1 MSRTGDPGLTW
12 RPPAVLDHP
21 AVRAGAWA
29 LGAALVLVVVFHLL
43 LPRQVPY
50 GILLY
55 GVVTGSTYS
64 LTAIGLILVYRA
76 NRIINFALP
85 EIGVFGAV
93 LFENLIRAS
102 GWPWAA
108 ALVVGVATA
117 GAAGLVLE
125 LGLARRFFNSSRLVL
140 SVATIGMA
148 QLVAFGE
155 YAVAQAFS
163 GQPASA
169 GLRTPLSDV
178 HFQITGVVFNGNTV
192 LLVAAVPLVAV
203 ALGAFLRRTDLGVAT
218 RASAENTER
227 AALLGIPVRRLATI
241 AWVLAS
247 LLAGLATVLRSPVV
261 GVISGS
267 TLQGPTLLLGA
278 LTVAVLARFEDIR
291 VAIVAGLAV
300 GAIDQ
305 GLYYADRGST
315 VSNIVFVALIIVAL
329 LFQRRRRDRSDDAE
343 STSWAAIDIVRPL
356 AAWQRRLP
364 AVRWGR
370 LAVWAAVAAVVVAV
384 PTVLTPSR
392 LFLASNVLVFA
403 MVAVSLVVVTGW
415 SGQIS
420 LGQFGIVAI
429 GAAVAAR
436 LSSDVHWD
444 FLLALI
450 LGGAAGAVVSMVLG
464 AAAFRIKGFLFAV
477 TSLGF
482 AVAVASFFL
491 NARFF
496 PYLLPTHRPER
507 PVLFGQFD
515 LNGELAYFYFSLVVL
530 AILLLAVAVL
540 RRTRTG
546 RVVIAMR
553 DNDRAARS
561 FGISRVTSQLMAFA
575 LSGFV
580 AGVAGGVLAAH
591 DHAVSASA
599 FAPAA
604 SIAVFSMAVIGGV
617 GSLLGAVLGVV
628 LVRGIT
634 LSLTAQWAQLTTGL
648 GLLAVL
654 LVFPGGIGRA
664 VIAVRDALV
673 RRLAG
678 GEGPPASTSAEPAEP
693 TATVRVPTA
702 AAAAPTGGIPLLACQ
717 SLDASF
723 GPVQVLFGVDL
734 EVAEGEMLAL
744 LGTNGAGKSTLLR
757 TVAGTVNATGGAVRF
772 GGADITGTPPE
783 RTSGMG
789 IVTVPGG
796 RGTFAGLSV
805 AENLRVAGWLH
816 RRDPEH
822 LTRSLAQALE
832 LFPVLG
838 ERLSQTAGTL
848 SGGEQQMLTLA
859 QALMARP
866 TLLMIDELSLGLA
879 PAVVEQLVQ
888 TLRLIHARGTTVIVV
903 EQSVNVAL
911 TVCDRAVFL
920 ERGRVRFD
928 GPTATLLERP
938 DLLRAVFLDVPTAGE
953 AASGDGASPG
963 ARGPAGPTAARA
975 APAPIDERG
984 DAALEGRHLSR
995 SYGGIRA
1002 VGDLSLTVHHAEILG
1017 LIGPNGAGKT
1027 TVFDLLSGFSTADS
1041 GQVLMGGTDI
1051 TGWSPERRA
1060 RHGMGRAFQS
1070 ASLFPSLTVRET
1082 VAVASDRHL
1091 DVRDPLSSVFAL
1103 PVARDAEAA
1112 MWSRVDELLELTGLG
1127 AFTDALVSEL
1137 STGTRRVLDIAC
1149 GLAQGPH
1156 VLLLDEPATGISL
1169 HETEQLGPLLRW
1181 LRDTT
1186 GTALLI
1192 VEHELGLVSEV
1203 ADRLVAMEAGS
1214 VVAAGPPSDVVADPR
1229 VVASYIG
1236 TERTVAATPWSAA
1249 RALLGSTE
1257 PDVGGR
1263 E

>member
-21 AVRAGAWA
+21 AVRAGASTV
-29 LGAALVLVVVFHLL
+29 GAALVLVAVFHFL

-55 GVVTGSTYS
+55 GLVTGSTYS
-64 LTAIGLILVYRA
+64 LIAIGLILVYRA
-76 NRIINFALP
+76 NRIINFALA

-108 ALVVGVATA
+108 ALVVGVLTA
-117 GAAGLVLE
+117 AAAGLVLE
-125 LGLARRFFNSSRLVL
+125 LGLARRFFTSSRLVL

-148 QLVAFGE
+148 QLLAFGE
-155 YAVAQAFS
+155 YAVGQAFAGS
-163 GQPASA
+163 PASA
-169 GLRTPLSDV
+169 GLRTPLSDL
-178 HFQITGVVFNGNTV
+178 HFRVTGVVFDGNTV
-192 LLVAAVPLVAV
+192 LLIAAVPFVAV

-227 AALLGIPVRRLATI
+227 AALLGIPVRRLATL
-241 AWVLAS
+241 AWVLAA

-261 GVISGS
+261 GIVSGS
-267 TLQGPTLLLGA
+267 TLQGPTLLLRA
-278 LTVAVLARFEDIR
+278 LTVAVLARFEDVR

-300 GAIDQ
+300 GAIEQ
-305 GLYYADRGST
+305 GLYYAYGGST
-315 VSNIVFVALIIVAL
+315 VSDVVFVGLIIAAL
-329 LFQRRRRDRSDDAE
+329 LLQGRRRERSEHSQA
-343 STSWAAIDIVRPL
+343 TSWEAIDNVRPL
-356 AAWQRRLP
+356 ATWQRRLP

-370 LAVWAAVAAVVVAV
+370 LAVWAAVAAVVVTV
-384 PTVLTPSR
+384 PTALTPSR
-392 LFLASNVLVFA
+392 VFLASDVLVFA

-415 SGQIS
+415 SGHIS
-420 LGQFGIVAI
+420 LGQFGLVAI

-436 LSSDVHWD
+436 LSADLHWD
-444 FLLALI
+444 FLLALV
-450 LGGAAGAVVSMVLG
+450 LGGGAGAVVSMLLG
-464 AAAFRIKGFLFAV
+464 AAAFRIRGFLFAV

-482 AVAVASFFL
+482 AVAVGSFFL

-507 PVLFGQFD
+507 PVLFGRFD
-515 LNGELAYFYFSLVVL
+515 LNGELAYFYFSLAVLVLLVL
-530 AILLLAVAVL
+530 AAAVL

-546 RVVIAMR
+546 RVLIAMR

-561 FGISRVTSQLMAFA
+561 FGISRVSSQLMAFA
-575 LSGFV
+575 VSGFV

-591 DHAVSASA
+591 DHAVSVSA
-599 FAPAA
+599 FSPAA

-617 GSLLGAVLGVV
+617 GSLLGAVLGAVV
-628 LVRGIT
+628 VRGAT
-634 LSLTAQWAQLTTGL
+634 LSLTAQWAQLATGL
-648 GLLAVL
+648 GLLLVL
-654 LVFPGGIGRA
+654 LVLPGGLGRA
-664 VIAVRDALV
+664 VFSARDALI
-673 RRLAG
+673 RRLG
-678 GEGPPASTSAEPAEP
+678 GGPALHPLPAFERDEPPEP
-693 TATVRVPTA
+693 P
-702 AAAAPTGGIPLLACQ
+702 AAAPTVTAPPAPTSGRPVLVCR

-723 GPVQVLFGVDL
+723 GPVQILFGVDL

-757 TVAGTVNATGGAVRF
+757 TVAGAVPVTGGAVVF
-772 GGADITGTPPE
+772 HGEDITRTPPE

-796 RGTFAGLSV
+796 RGTFPGLSV

-816 RRDPEH
+816 RRDPDH

-832 LFPVLG
+832 LFPVLA

-903 EQSVNVAL
+903 EQSINVAL
-911 TVCDRAVFL
+911 TICDRAVFL

-928 GPTATLLERP
+928 GPTAALVERP
-938 DLLRAVFLDVPTAGE
+938 DLLRAVFLDVPTAK
-953 AASGDGASPG
+953 ADIAP
-963 ARGPAGPTAARA
+963 ARA
-975 APAPIDERG
+975 QALATSSVG
-984 DAALEGRHLSR
+984 DVALEGRALSKN
-995 SYGGIRA
+995 YGGIRA
-1002 VGDLSLTVHHAEILG
+1002 VGDLSLAVHDAEILG

-1027 TVFDLLSGFSTADS
+1027 TVFDLLSGFTPPDS
-1041 GQVLMGGTDI
+1041 GRVLMGGVDI
-1051 TGWSPERRA
+1051 TSWSPERRA
-1060 RHGMGRAFQS
+1060 REGMGRSFQS
-1070 ASLFPSLTVRET
+1070 ARLFPALTVRET

-1091 DVRDPLSSVFAL
+1091 DVRDPLSSVLAL
-1103 PVARDAEAA
+1103 PVARDAERA
-1112 MWSRVDELLELTGLG
+1112 MWSRVDELLELTGLV
-1127 AFTDALVSEL
+1127 AFADSLLSEL
-1137 STGTRRVLDIAC
+1137 STGTRRIVDIAC
-1149 GLAQGPH
+1149 GLAAGPR

-1169 HETEQLGPLLRW
+1169 HETERLGPLLRW

-1186 GTALLI
+1186 GTALLL

-1214 VVAAGPPSDVVADPR
+1214 VVASGPPAEVVAHPR
-1229 VVASYIG
+1229 VVASYLG
-1236 TERTVAATPWSAA
+1236 TERSVDTTPESAA
-1249 RALLGSTE
+1249 RSLLGSTDPHIRGDE
-1257 PDVGGR
+1257 
-1263 E
+1263 

>member
-1 MSRTGDPGLTW
+1 MSSTGDPGLTW

-21 AVRAGAWA
+21 AIRTGAWA
-29 LGAALVLVVVFHLL
+29 LGAALVLVVVFHFL

-50 GILLY
+50 GILLL

-76 NRIINFALP
+76 NRIINFALA

-155 YAVAQAFS
+155 YAVTQAFA

-169 GLRTPLSDV
+169 GLHTPLSDV
-178 HFQITGVVFNGNTV
+178 HIQITGVVFDGNTV
-192 LLVAAVPLVAV
+192 LLLAALPFVAV

-227 AALLGIPVRRLATI
+227 AALLGIPVRRLSTL
-241 AWVLAS
+241 AWVVAS
-247 LLAGLATVLRSPVV
+247 LLAGLSTVLRSPVV
-261 GVISGS
+261 GVVSGS

-278 LTVAVLARFEDIR
+278 LTVAVIARFEDIR
-291 VAIVAGLAV
+291 IAIFAGLAV

-315 VSNIVFVALIIVAL
+315 VSDIVFVALIIVTL
-329 LFQRRRRDRSDDAE
+329 LLQRLRRDRSDDAE
-343 STSWAAIDIVRPL
+343 ATSWEAIDVVRPL
-356 AAWQRRLP
+356 AAWQRRLT

-370 LAVWAAVAAVVVAV
+370 LAVWAMVVAVVVAV
-384 PTVLTPSR
+384 PAVLTPSR
-392 LFLASNVLVFA
+392 VFLASDVVIYA

-436 LSSDVHWD
+436 LSADAGWD

-450 LGGAAGAVVSMVLG
+450 LGGGAGAVVSMVLG
-464 AAAFRIKGFLFAV
+464 VAAFRIKGFLFAV

-507 PVLFGQFD
+507 PVLFGQLD

-530 AILLLAVAVL
+530 ALVLLAVAVL

-546 RVVIAMR
+546 RVLIAMR

-561 FGISRVTSQLMAFA
+561 YGIGRITSQLMTFA

-617 GSLLGAVLGVV
+617 GSLMGAVLGVV
-628 LVRGIT
+628 LVRGVT

-648 GLLAVL
+648 GLLLVL
-654 LVFPGGIGRA
+654 LVFPGGLGRA
-664 VIAVRDALV
+664 VAALRDVLV
-673 RRLAG
+673 RRLARG
-678 GEGPPASTSAEPAEP
+678 AVPSPLP
-693 TATVRVPTA
+693 TADVSEAPEVPERA
-702 AAAAPTGGIPLLACQ
+702 PVAGPAAPGPAILLACDD
-717 SLDASF
+717 LDAAF
-723 GPVQVLFGVDL
+723 GRVQVLFGVDL

-757 TVAGTVNATGGAVRF
+757 TVAGAISATGGTIRF
-772 GGADITGTPPE
+772 AGEDITGLRPE
-783 RTSGMG
+783 RTSAMG

-796 RGTFAGLSV
+796 RGTFPGLSV

-816 RRDPEH
+816 RRDPDH
-822 LTRSLAQALE
+822 VTRSTAQALE
-832 LFPVLG
+832 LFPVLA
-838 ERLSQTAGTL
+838 ERLTQTAGTL

-879 PAVVEQLVQ
+879 PAVVEQLVR

-928 GPTATLLERP
+928 GPTTDLLERP
-938 DLLRAVFLDVPTAGE
+938 DLLRAVFLDVPAPGRDALGATE
-953 AASGDGASPG
+953 ARPAPAAATVVPDGRGAS
-963 ARGPAGPTAARA
+963 A
-975 APAPIDERG
+975 
-984 DAALEGRHLSR
+984 AALEGRRLSR

-1002 VGDLSLTVHHAEILG
+1002 VDDLSITVGQAEILG
-1017 LIGPNGAGKT
+1017 VIGPNGAGKT
-1027 TVFDLLSGFSTADS
+1027 TVFDLLSGFSAPEA

-1060 RHGMGRAFQS
+1060 RHGMGRSFQS
-1070 ASLFPSLTVRET
+1070 ARLFPALTVRET

-1091 DVRDPLSSVFAL
+1091 EVRDPLSSVFAL
-1103 PVARDAEAA
+1103 PVARDAEAS

-1127 AFTDALVSEL
+1127 AFADALVSEL

-1149 GLAQGPH
+1149 GLAQGPR
-1156 VLLLDEPATGISL
+1156 VLLLDEPATGITL

-1214 VVAAGPPSDVVADPR
+1214 VLASGRPPDVVGDPR
-1229 VVASYIG
+1229 VIASYLG
-1236 TERTVAATPWSAA
+1236 TEREVQATPGSAA
-1249 RALLGSTE
+1249 RALLGGE
-1257 PDVGGR
+1257 

>member
-1 MSRTGDPGLTW
+1 MSSTGDPGLTW

-29 LGAALVLVVVFHLL
+29 LGAALALVVVFHFL
-43 LPRQVPY
+43 LPRPVPY
-50 GILLY
+50 GILLL

-76 NRIINFALP
+76 NRIINFALA

-93 LFENLIRAS
+93 LFESLIRSS

-108 ALVVGVATA
+108 AVVVGVATA

-155 YAVAQAFS
+155 YALTQAFA
-163 GQPASA
+163 GQPAAA
-169 GLRTPLSDV
+169 GLHTPLSDL
-178 HFQITGVVFNGNTV
+178 HIQITGVVFDGNTV
-192 LLVAAVPLVAV
+192 LLLAALPFVAV

-227 AALLGIPVRRLATI
+227 AALLGIPVRRLSTL
-241 AWVLAS
+241 AWVVAS

-261 GVISGS
+261 GIVSGS

-291 VAIVAGLAV
+291 IAIFAGLAV

-315 VSNIVFVALIIVAL
+315 VSNIVFVGLIIVAL
-329 LFQRRRRDRSDDAE
+329 LLQRRRRDRSDDAE
-343 STSWAAIDIVRPL
+343 ASSWETIDVVRPL
-356 AAWQRRLP
+356 AAWQRRLA

-370 LAVWAAVAAVVVAV
+370 LAVWAAVVAVVVAV
-384 PTVLTPSR
+384 PAVLTPSR
-392 LFLASNVLVFA
+392 VFLASDVLIYA
-403 MVAVSLVVVTGW
+403 MVAISLVVVTGW

-436 LSSDVHWD
+436 LSADVGWD

-450 LGGAAGAVVSMVLG
+450 LGGGAGAVVSMVLG

-507 PVLFGQFD
+507 PVLFGQID

-530 AILLLAVAVL
+530 AVLLLAVAVL

-546 RVVIAMR
+546 RVLIAMR

-561 FGISRVTSQLMAFA
+561 YGIGRITSHLMAFA
-575 LSGFV
+575 VSGFV

-617 GSLLGAVLGVV
+617 GSLMGAVLGVV
-628 LVRGIT
+628 LVRGVT

-654 LVFPGGIGRA
+654 LVFPGGLGRA
-664 VIAVRDALV
+664 VATVRDALV
-673 RRLAG
+673 RRLARG
-678 GEGPPASTSAEPAEP
+678 AGPSPPA
-693 TATVRVPTA
+693 TADVSESPEVPVHRRA
-702 AAAAPTGGIPLLACQ
+702 VGAAAPGPAILLACEDV
-717 SLDASF
+717 DASF
-723 GPVQVLFGVDL
+723 GSVQVLFGVDL

-757 TVAGTVNATGGAVRF
+757 TVAGAVGATGGTIRF
-772 GGADITGTPPE
+772 AGEDITGLPPE
-783 RTSGMG
+783 RTSAMG

-796 RGTFAGLSV
+796 RGTFPGLSV

-816 RRDPEH
+816 RRDPDHIRES
-822 LTRSLAQALE
+822 TTQALE
-832 LFPVLG
+832 LFPVLAD
-838 ERLSQTAGTL
+838 RLSQTAGTL

-879 PAVVEQLVQ
+879 PAVVEQLVR
-888 TLRLIHARGTTVIVV
+888 TLRLIHTRGTTVIVV

-911 TVCDRAVFL
+911 TVCNRSVFL

-928 GPTATLLERP
+928 GPTTDLLERP
-938 DLLRAVFLDVPTAGE
+938 DLLRAVFLDTPAPNREVPRPV
-953 AASGDGASPG
+953 AAA
-963 ARGPAGPTAARA
+963 AARDGEHSRA
-975 APAPIDERG
+975 V
-984 DAALEGRHLSR
+984 ALEGRHLSR

-1002 VGDLSLTVHHAEILG
+1002 VDDLSLSVGPAEILG

-1027 TVFDLLSGFSTADS
+1027 TVFDLLSGFSTPDG
-1041 GQVLMGGTDI
+1041 GQVLMGGVDI
-1051 TGWSPERRA
+1051 TSWSPERRA
-1060 RHGMGRAFQS
+1060 RHGMGRSFQS
-1070 ASLFPSLTVRET
+1070 ARLFPALTVRET

-1091 DVRDPLSSVFAL
+1091 EVRDPLSSVFAL

-1112 MWSRVDELLELTGLG
+1112 MWSRVDELLELTGLS
-1127 AFTDALVSEL
+1127 AFADALVSEL

-1149 GLAQGPH
+1149 GLAQGPR
-1156 VLLLDEPATGISL
+1156 VLLLDEPATGITL

-1186 GTALLI
+1186 GTAMLI

-1214 VVAAGPPSDVVADPR
+1214 VVASGRPPDVVADPR
-1229 VVASYIG
+1229 VIASYLG
-1236 TERTVAATPWSAA
+1236 TERQVQATPGSAA
-1249 RALLGSTE
+1249 RALLGGE
-1257 PDVGGR
+1257 

>member
-1 MSRTGDPGLTW
+1 MSSTGDPGLTW

-29 LGAALVLVVVFHLL
+29 LGAAVVLVVVFHFL

-50 GILLY
+50 GILLL

-76 NRIINFALP
+76 NRIINFALA

-108 ALVVGVATA
+108 AVVVGVATA
-117 GAAGLVLE
+117 GAAGLALE

-155 YAVAQAFS
+155 YALNQAFA
-163 GQPASA
+163 GQPVSA
-169 GLRTPLSDV
+169 GLHTPLSDV
-178 HFQITGVVFNGNTV
+178 HIQITGVVFDGNSV
-192 LLVAAVPLVAV
+192 LLLAALPVVAL

-227 AALLGIPVRRLATI
+227 AALLGIPVRRLSTL
-241 AWVLAS
+241 AWLVAS

-261 GVISGS
+261 GVVSGS

-291 VAIVAGLAV
+291 IAIFAGLAV

-315 VSNIVFVALIIVAL
+315 VSNIVFVGIIIVAL
-329 LFQRRRRDRSDDAE
+329 LLQHRRRDRSDDAE
-343 STSWAAIDIVRPL
+343 ATSWEAIDVVRPL
-356 AAWQRRLP
+356 AAWQRRLA

-370 LAVWAAVAAVVVAV
+370 VAVWAVVVAVVVAV
-384 PTVLTPSR
+384 PAALTPSR
-392 LFLASNVLVFA
+392 VFLASDVLIYA

-436 LSSDVHWD
+436 LSADVGWD

-450 LGGAAGAVVSMVLG
+450 LGGGAGAVVSMVLG
-464 AAAFRIKGFLFAV
+464 AAALKIKGFLFAV

-507 PVLFGQFD
+507 PVLFGQLD

-530 AILLLAVAVL
+530 ALLLLAVAVL

-546 RVVIAMR
+546 RVLIAMR

-561 FGISRVTSQLMAFA
+561 YGIGRITSQLMVFA

-617 GSLLGAVLGVV
+617 GSLMGAVLGVV
-628 LVRGIT
+628 LVRGVT

-648 GLLAVL
+648 GLLLVL
-654 LVFPGGIGRA
+654 LVFPGGLGRA
-664 VIAVRDALV
+664 VAAVRDALV
-673 RRLAG
+673 HRLARG
-678 GEGPPASTSAEPAEP
+678 AGPSPRAAPDEAEPPEAP
-693 TATVRVPTA
+693 ARVSV
-702 AAAAPTGGIPLLACQ
+702 AAPLSSPGDPLLSCKDV
-717 SLDASF
+717 DASF

-734 EVAEGEMLAL
+734 EVAEGEILAL

-757 TVAGTVNATGGAVRF
+757 TVAGAVGTTRGTIRF
-772 GGADITGTPPE
+772 AGDDITGLPPE
-783 RTSGMG
+783 RTSAMG

-796 RGTFAGLSV
+796 RGTFPGLSV

-816 RRDPEH
+816 RRDPDH
-822 LTRSLAQALE
+822 IASSTAQALE
-832 LFPVLG
+832 LFPVLA
-838 ERLSQTAGTL
+838 ERLTQRAGTL

-879 PAVVEQLVQ
+879 PAVVEELVR

-928 GPTATLLERP
+928 GPTTELLERP
-938 DLLRAVFLDVPTAGE
+938 DLLRAVFLDVPSPARDAATA
-953 AASGDGASPG
+953 APVRPA
-963 ARGPAGPTAARA
+963 PAGTAVT
-975 APAPIDERG
+975 PDGRG
-984 DAALEGRHLSR
+984 AGAVALEGRHLSR

-1002 VGDLSLTVHHAEILG
+1002 VDDLSLSVGDAEILG

-1027 TVFDLLSGFSTADS
+1027 TVFDLLSGFSTPDG
-1041 GQVLMGGTDI
+1041 GQVLMGGVDI
-1051 TGWSPERRA
+1051 TSWSPERRA
-1060 RHGMGRAFQS
+1060 RHGMGRSFQS
-1070 ASLFPSLTVRET
+1070 ARLFPALTVRET
-1082 VAVASDRHL
+1082 VAVASDRHVE
-1091 DVRDPLSSVFAL
+1091 VRDPLSSVFAL

-1112 MWSRVDELLELTGLG
+1112 MWSRVDDLLELTGL
-1127 AFTDALVSEL
+1127 AALTDALVSEL
-1137 STGTRRVLDIAC
+1137 STGTRRILDIAC
-1149 GLAQGPH
+1149 GLAQGPR
-1156 VLLLDEPATGISL
+1156 VLLLDEPATGITL

-1214 VVAAGPPSDVVADPR
+1214 VVASGRPRDVVADPR
-1229 VVASYIG
+1229 VIASYLG
-1236 TERTVAATPWSAA
+1236 TERQVQATPGSAA
-1249 RALLGSTE
+1249 RALLGGE
-1257 PDVGGR
+1257 

>member
-1 MSRTGDPGLTW
+1 MSRTGDPGLAW
-12 RPPAVLDHP
+12 RPPAALDHP
-21 AVRAGAWA
+21 AVRAGAWTF
-29 LGAALVLVVVFHLL
+29 GAALVLVVVFHFL

-55 GVVTGSTYS
+55 GLVTGSTYS
-64 LTAIGLILVYRA
+64 LIAIGLILVYRA
-76 NRIINFALP
+76 NRIINFALA

-102 GWPWAA
+102 GWPWGA
-108 ALVVGVATA
+108 ALILGVATA
-117 GAAGLVLE
+117 GVAGLVLE

-148 QLVAFGE
+148 QLLAFGE
-155 YAVAQAFS
+155 YAVGQAFS
-163 GQPASA
+163 GRPASA
-169 GLRTPLSDV
+169 GLRTPLSDL
-178 HFQITGVVFNGNTV
+178 HFRVTGVVFDGNTV
-192 LLVAAVPLVAV
+192 LLIAAVPIVAI

-227 AALLGIPVRRLATI
+227 ASLLGIPVRRLATL
-241 AWVLAS
+241 AWVLAA

-261 GVISGS
+261 GIVSGS
-267 TLQGPTLLLGA
+267 TLQGPTLLLRA

-300 GAIDQ
+300 GAIEQ
-305 GLYYADRGST
+305 GLYYAYGGST
-315 VSNIVFVALIIVAL
+315 VSDVVFVGIIIAAL
-329 LFQRRRRDRSDDAE
+329 LLQRRRRERPDDTQA
-343 STSWAAIDIVRPL
+343 TSWEAIDDVRPL

-364 AVRWGR
+364 AVQWGR
-370 LAVWAAVAAVVVAV
+370 LAVWTAVAAVAVAV
-384 PTVLTPSR
+384 PAVLTPSR
-392 LFLASNVLVFA
+392 VFLASDVLVYA

-415 SGQIS
+415 SGHIS
-420 LGQFGIVAI
+420 LGQFGLVAI

-436 LSSDVHWD
+436 LSADVHWD
-444 FLLALI
+444 FLLALV
-450 LGGAAGAVVSMVLG
+450 LGGCAGAVVSMVLG

-482 AVAVASFFL
+482 AVAVGSFFL

-496 PYLLPTHRPER
+496 PYLLPIHRPER
-507 PVLFGQFD
+507 PVLFGRFD
-515 LNGELAYFYFSLVVL
+515 LNGELAYFYFSLAVLVVL
-530 AILLLAVAVL
+530 VLAVMVL

-546 RVVIAMR
+546 RVLIAMR

-561 FGISRVTSQLMAFA
+561 FGIGRITSQLMGFA
-575 LSGFV
+575 VSGFV

-599 FAPAA
+599 FSPAA
-604 SIAVFSMAVIGGV
+604 SIAVFSMAVIGGI
-617 GSLLGAVLGVV
+617 GTLLGAILGAVL
-628 LVRGIT
+628 VRGAT

-648 GLLAVL
+648 GLLVVL
-654 LVFPGGIGRA
+654 LVLPGGLGRA
-664 VIAVRDALV
+664 VLSARDALV

-678 GEGPPASTSAEPAEP
+678 GTGPAPPPALETDEPP
-693 TATVRVPTA
+693 PSH
-702 AAAAPTGGIPLLACQ
+702 APTGGRPVLACR

-734 EVAEGEMLAL
+734 EVAAGEMLAL

-757 TVAGTVNATGGAVRF
+757 TVAGAIPATGGAVMF
-772 GGADITGTPPE
+772 DGKDITRTAPE
-783 RTSGMG
+783 RTSSMG

-796 RGTFAGLSV
+796 RGTFPGLSV

-816 RRDPEH
+816 RRDPDH
-822 LTRSLAQALE
+822 LTRSLARALE
-832 LFPVLG
+832 LFPVLA

-866 TLLMIDELSLGLA
+866 ILLMIDELSLGLA
-879 PAVVEQLVQ
+879 PAVVEQLVE
-888 TLRLIHARGTTVIVV
+888 TLRLVHAGGTTVIVV

-911 TVCDRAVFL
+911 TICDRAVFL

-928 GPTATLLERP
+928 GPTAALLERP
-938 DLLRAVFLDVPTAGE
+938 DLLRAVFLDVPTATGDT
-953 AASGDGASPG
+953 AGPDGAGGIERAP
-963 ARGPAGPTAARA
+963 ARAPTA
-975 APAPIDERG
+975 PPVQG
-984 DAALEGRHLSR
+984 VALEGRGLSK

-1002 VGDLSLTVHHAEILG
+1002 VDNLGLTVHDAEILG

-1027 TVFDLLSGFSTADS
+1027 TVFDLLSGFTSPDAGS
-1041 GQVLMGGTDI
+1041 VLMGGVDI
-1051 TGWSPERRA
+1051 TSWSPERRA
-1060 RHGMGRAFQS
+1060 REGMGRSFQS
-1070 ASLFPSLTVRET
+1070 ARLFPALTVRET

-1103 PVARDAEAA
+1103 PVARDAEGA
-1112 MWSRVDELLELTGLG
+1112 MWSRVDELLELTGLV
-1127 AFTDALVSEL
+1127 AFADSLVSEL
-1137 STGTRRVLDIAC
+1137 STGTRRIVDIAC
-1149 GLAQGPH
+1149 GLAEGPR

-1169 HETEQLGPLLRW
+1169 HETERLGPLLRW

-1186 GTALLI
+1186 GTALVL
-1192 VEHELGLVSEV
+1192 VEHELGLISEV

-1214 VVAAGPPSDVVADPR
+1214 VVASGPPTDVVSDPR
-1229 VVASYIG
+1229 VLASYLG
-1236 TERTVAATPWSAA
+1236 TDPSVATTPESTA
-1249 RALLGSTE
+1249 RSLLDPTDPPVRGE
-1257 PDVGGR
+1257 P
-1263 E
+1263 

>member
-21 AVRAGAWA
+21 AVQAGAWA

-50 GILLY
+50 GVLLY
-55 GVVTGSTYS
+55 GLVTGSTYS

-76 NRIINFALP
+76 NRIINFALA

-102 GWPWAA
+102 GWPWPA
-108 ALVVGVATA
+108 ALVVGVAAA

-125 LGLARRFFNSSRLVL
+125 LALARRFFDSSRLVL

-155 YAVAQAFS
+155 YAVARAFS

-169 GLRTPLSDV
+169 GLHTPLSDL

-192 LLVAAVPLVAV
+192 LLIAVVPLVAL

-227 AALLGIPVRRLATI
+227 AALLGIPVRRLATV
-241 AWVLAS
+241 AWVVAA

-261 GVISGS
+261 GVVSGS

-278 LTVAVLARFEDIR
+278 LTVAVLARFENIR
-291 VAIVAGLAV
+291 VAVVAGLAV

-315 VSNIVFVALIIVAL
+315 VSNIVFVGLIIVAL
-329 LFQRRRRDRSDDAE
+329 LLQPRRRDRSDDPEA
-343 STSWAAIDIVRPL
+343 TSWEAIDVVRPL

-370 LAVWAAVAAVVVAV
+370 LGIWTAVAAVVVAL
-384 PTVLTPSR
+384 PAILTPSR
-392 LFLASNVLVFA
+392 VFLASDVVVYA

-436 LSSDVHWD
+436 LSADVGWD

-464 AAAFRIKGFLFAV
+464 AAAFRIRGFLFAV

-482 AVAVASFFL
+482 AVAVSSFFL

-507 PVLFGQFD
+507 PVLFGQLD
-515 LNGELAYFYFSLVVL
+515 LNGELAYFYFSLAVL
-530 AILLLAVAVL
+530 ALLVLAVAAL

-546 RVVIAMR
+546 RVLIAMR

-561 FGISRVTSQLMAFA
+561 FGIGRITSQLMAFA

-628 LVRGIT
+628 LVRGVT

-648 GLLAVL
+648 GLLLVL
-654 LVFPGGIGRA
+654 LVFPGGLGRA
-664 VIAVRDALV
+664 VGVARDALV
-673 RRLAG
+673 RRLGHGAA
-678 GEGPPASTSAEPAEP
+678 PPPGVPAD
-693 TATVRVPTA
+693 
-702 AAAAPTGGIPLLACQ
+702 AAAPT
-717 SLDASF
+717 LDASF

-734 EVAEGEMLAL
+734 EVREGEMLAL

-757 TVAGTVNATGGAVRF
+757 TVAGALHATGGTVRF
-772 GGADITGTPPE
+772 AGQDITGTAPE
-783 RTSGMG
+783 RTADMG
-789 IVTVPGG
+789 IITVPGG
-796 RGTFAGLSV
+796 RGTFPGLSV

-816 RRDPEH
+816 RRDQEH
-822 LTRSLAQALE
+822 LTRGLAQALD
-832 LFPVLG
+832 LFPVLAD
-838 ERLSQTAGTL
+838 RLSQTAATL

-866 TLLMIDELSLGLA
+866 ALLMIDELSLGLA

-911 TVCDRAVFL
+911 TVCERAVFL
-920 ERGRVRFD
+920 ERGQVRFD
-928 GPTATLLERP
+928 GPTAALLERP
-938 DLLRAVFLDVPTAGE
+938 DLLRAVFLDVPTPTE
-953 AASGDGASPG
+953 DAADAVP
-963 ARGPAGPTAARA
+963 R
-975 APAPIDERG
+975 APAPTTAAMMPDGR
-984 DAALEGRHLSR
+984 DAGGPALEGRRLSK

-1002 VGDLSLTVHHAEILG
+1002 VDDMSLVVHHGEILG

-1027 TVFDLLSGFSTADS
+1027 TVFDLLSGFTPPD
-1041 GQVLMGGTDI
+1041 GGRVLMGGADI
-1051 TGWSPERRA
+1051 TSWSPEHRA
-1060 RHGMGRAFQS
+1060 REGPWRPTVTSTCVIRCRASWRCRWLATPRSRCGRAWTS
-1070 ASLFPSLTVRET
+1070 C
-1082 VAVASDRHL
+1082 
-1091 DVRDPLSSVFAL
+1091 SS
-1103 PVARDAEAA
+1103 
-1112 MWSRVDELLELTGLG
+1112 
-1127 AFTDALVSEL
+1127 
-1137 STGTRRVLDIAC
+1137 
-1149 GLAQGPH
+1149 
-1156 VLLLDEPATGISL
+1156 
-1169 HETEQLGPLLRW
+1169 
-1181 LRDTT
+1181 
-1186 GTALLI
+1186 
-1192 VEHELGLVSEV
+1192 
-1203 ADRLVAMEAGS
+1203 
-1214 VVAAGPPSDVVADPR
+1214 
-1229 VVASYIG
+1229 
-1236 TERTVAATPWSAA
+1236 
-1249 RALLGSTE
+1249 
-1257 PDVGGR
+1257 
-1263 E
+1263 

>member
-1 MSRTGDPGLTW
+1 
-12 RPPAVLDHP
+12 
-21 AVRAGAWA
+21 
-29 LGAALVLVVVFHLL
+29 
-43 LPRQVPY
+43 
-50 GILLY
+50 
-55 GVVTGSTYS
+55 
-64 LTAIGLILVYRA
+64 
-76 NRIINFALP
+76 
-85 EIGVFGAV
+85 
-93 LFENLIRAS
+93 
-102 GWPWAA
+102 
-108 ALVVGVATA
+108 
-117 GAAGLVLE
+117 
-125 LGLARRFFNSSRLVL
+125 
-140 SVATIGMA
+140 
-148 QLVAFGE
+148 
-155 YAVAQAFS
+155 
-163 GQPASA
+163 
-169 GLRTPLSDV
+169 
-178 HFQITGVVFNGNTV
+178 
-192 LLVAAVPLVAV
+192 VAA
-203 ALGAFLRRTDLGVAT
+203 
-218 RASAENTER
+218 
-227 AALLGIPVRRLATI
+227 
-241 AWVLAS
+241 
-247 LLAGLATVLRSPVV
+247 
-261 GVISGS
+261 
-267 TLQGPTLLLGA
+267 
-278 LTVAVLARFEDIR
+278 
-291 VAIVAGLAV
+291 
-300 GAIDQ
+300 
-305 GLYYADRGST
+305 
-315 VSNIVFVALIIVAL
+315 
-329 LFQRRRRDRSDDAE
+329 
-343 STSWAAIDIVRPL
+343 
-356 AAWQRRLP
+356 
-364 AVRWGR
+364 
-370 LAVWAAVAAVVVAV
+370 
-384 PTVLTPSR
+384 
-392 LFLASNVLVFA
+392 
-403 MVAVSLVVVTGW
+403 SLVVVTGW

-436 LSSDVHWD
+436 LSADVHWD

-515 LNGELAYFYFSLVVL
+515 LNGELAYFYFSLAVL

-546 RVVIAMR
+546 RVLIAMR

-561 FGISRVTSQLMAFA
+561 FGIGRITSQLMAFA

-617 GSLLGAVLGVV
+617 GSLLGAVLGVA
-628 LVRGIT
+628 LVRGVT

-648 GLLAVL
+648 GLLLVL
-654 LVFPGGIGRA
+654 LVLPGGIGRG
-664 VIAVRDALV
+664 VVAVRDALV
-673 RRLAG
+673 RRLAAG
-678 GEGPPASTSAEPAEP
+678 VGPPPPASAEPDEP
-693 TATVRVPTA
+693 PPTVRVPA
-702 AAAAPTGGIPLLACQ
+702 AAATASSGGTPLLVCH

-757 TVAGTVNATGGAVRF
+757 TVAGAVHATGGAIRF
-772 GGADITGTPPE
+772 GGADIMGTPPE

-796 RGTFAGLSV
+796 RGTFPGLSV

-911 TVCDRAVFL
+911 TVCERAVFL

-928 GPTATLLERP
+928 GPTTALLERP
-938 DLLRAVFLDVPTAGE
+938 DLLRAVFLDAPLAGE
-953 AASGDGASPG
+953 AARGDGDGPG
-963 ARGPAGPTAARA
+963 ARVPAGPARVMA
-975 APAPIDERG
+975 APARTDERG
-984 DAALEGRHLSR
+984 DATALEGRHLAK
-995 SYGGIRA
+995 SYGGIQA
-1002 VGDLSLTVHHAEILG
+1002 VDDLSLTVHHAEILG

-1027 TVFDLLSGFSTADS
+1027 TVFDLLSGFSTPDG
-1041 GQVLMGGTDI
+1041 GQVLMDGTDI
-1051 TGWSPERRA
+1051 TDWSPERRA
-1060 RHGMGRAFQS
+1060 RHGMGRSFQS
-1070 ASLFPSLTVRET
+1070 ARLFASLTVRET

-1103 PVARDAEAA
+1103 PVARDAESE

-1192 VEHELGLVSEV
+1192 VEHELGLVSAV

-1214 VVAAGPPSDVVADPR
+1214 VVAAGPPDEVVADPR
-1229 VVASYIG
+1229 VVASYLG

-1257 PDVGGR
+1257 PGVGGR

>member
-12 RPPAVLDHP
+12 RPLAALDNS
-21 AVRAGAWA
+21 AVRAGAWTV
-29 LGAALVLVVVFHLL
+29 GAALVLVAVFHFL

-50 GILLY
+50 GVLLY

-64 LTAIGLILVYRA
+64 LIAVGLILVYRA
-76 NRIINFALP
+76 NRIINFALA

-125 LGLARRFFNSSRLVL
+125 LGLARRFFTSSRLVL

-148 QLVAFGE
+148 QLLAFGE
-155 YAVAQAFS
+155 YAVGQAFA
-163 GQPASA
+163 GRPASA
-169 GLRTPLSDV
+169 GLRTPLSDL
-178 HFQITGVVFNGNTV
+178 HFRVTGVVFDGNTV
-192 LLVAAVPLVAV
+192 LLVAVVPLVAV

-227 AALLGIPVRRLATI
+227 AALLGIPVRRLATL

-261 GVISGS
+261 GIVSGS
-267 TLQGPTLLLGA
+267 TLQGSTLLLRA

-300 GAIDQ
+300 GAIEQ
-305 GLYYADRGST
+305 GLYYAYGGST
-315 VSNIVFVALIIVAL
+315 VSDVVFVGLIILAL
-329 LFQRRRRDRSDDAE
+329 LLQRRRRERPDDAQA
-343 STSWAAIDIVRPL
+343 SSWEAIDAVRPL
-356 AAWQRRLP
+356 ATWQRRLP

-384 PTVLTPSR
+384 PTALTPSR
-392 LFLASNVLVFA
+392 VFLASDVVVYA
-403 MVAVSLVVVTGW
+403 IVAVSLVVVTGW
-415 SGQIS
+415 SGHIS
-420 LGQFGIVAI
+420 LGQFGLVAI

-436 LSSDVHWD
+436 LSADVHWD
-444 FLLALI
+444 FLLALV
-450 LGGAAGAVVSMVLG
+450 LGGVAGAVVSMVLG

-482 AVAVASFFL
+482 AVAVGSFFL

-507 PVLFGQFD
+507 PVLFGRFD
-515 LNGELAYFYFSLVVL
+515 LNGELAYFYFSPAVL
-530 AILLLAVAVL
+530 ALLVLAVVVL

-546 RVVIAMR
+546 RVLIAMR
-553 DNDRAARS
+553 DNDQAARS
-561 FGISRVTSQLMAFA
+561 FGIGRVTSQLLGFA

-599 FAPAA
+599 FSPAA
-604 SIAVFSMAVIGGV
+604 SIAVFSMAVIGGI

-628 LVRGIT
+628 IVRGAT

-654 LVFPGGIGRA
+654 LVLPGGLGRA
-664 VIAVRDALV
+664 VGSARDALV

-678 GEGPPASTSAEPAEP
+678 GRAPPLRAPADGGEPVPAPLVAAREP
-693 TATVRVPTA
+693 RA
-702 AAAAPTGGIPLLACQ
+702 GDLLVCRH
-717 SLDASF
+717 LDASF

-734 EVAEGEMLAL
+734 QVAEGEMLAL

-757 TVAGTVNATGGAVRF
+757 TVAGAVPATGGAVMF
-772 GGADITGTPPE
+772 DGEDITRVRPE

-816 RRDPEH
+816 RRDPDH
-822 LTRSLAQALE
+822 LTRGLAQALE
-832 LFPVLG
+832 LFPVLA

-866 TLLMIDELSLGLA
+866 TLLMIDELSLGLS
-879 PAVVEQLVQ
+879 PVVVEQLVE

-911 TVCDRAVFL
+911 TICERAVFL

-928 GPTATLLERP
+928 GPTTALLERP
-938 DLLRAVFLDVPTAGE
+938 DLLRAVFLDAPT
-953 AASGDGASPG
+953 GDGAGVRERAP
-963 ARGPAGPTAARA
+963 ARA
-975 APAPIDERG
+975 RTAPSVG
-984 DAALEGRHLSR
+984 DVALEGRAVSK

-1002 VGDLSLTVHHAEILG
+1002 VDDVSLTVYDAEILG

-1027 TVFDLLSGFSTADS
+1027 TLFDLLSGFASLDS
-1041 GQVLMGGTDI
+1041 GRVLIGGVDV

-1060 RHGMGRAFQS
+1060 RAGMGRSFQS
-1070 ASLFPSLTVRET
+1070 ALLFPALTVRET
-1082 VAVASDRHL
+1082 VAVAFDRHL
-1091 DVRDPLSSVFAL
+1091 EVRDPLSSVFGL
-1103 PVARDAEAA
+1103 PVARDAEQA
-1112 MWSRVDELLELTGLG
+1112 MWSRVDELLELTGLVSF
-1127 AFTDALVSEL
+1127 ADSLVSEM
-1137 STGTRRVLDIAC
+1137 STGTRRIVDITC
-1149 GLAQGPH
+1149 GLAEGPR

-1169 HETEQLGPLLRW
+1169 HETERLGPLLRW

-1186 GTALLI
+1186 GTALLL

-1203 ADRLVAMEAGS
+1203 ADRLVAMDAGS
-1214 VVAAGPPSDVVADPR
+1214 VVASGPPADVVAHPR
-1229 VVASYIG
+1229 VVASYLG
-1236 TERTVAATPWSAA
+1236 TDRSADSTPESAA
-1249 RALLGSTE
+1249 RSLLGSTE
-1257 PDVGGR
+1257 PRVRGDQ
-1263 E
+1263 

>member
-1 MSRTGDPGLTW
+1 MSSTGDPGLTW

-29 LGAALVLVVVFHLL
+29 LGAALVLVVVFHFL

-50 GILLY
+50 GILLL

-76 NRIINFALP
+76 NRIINFALA

-155 YAVAQAFS
+155 YAVTQAFA

-169 GLRTPLSDV
+169 GLHTPLSDV
-178 HFQITGVVFNGNTV
+178 HIQITGVVFDGNT
-192 LLVAAVPLVAV
+192 LLLLAALPFVAL

-227 AALLGIPVRRLATI
+227 AALLGIPVRRLSTL
-241 AWVLAS
+241 AWVVAA

-261 GVISGS
+261 GVVSGS

-291 VAIVAGLAV
+291 IAIFAGLAV
-300 GAIDQ
+300 GAVDQ

-315 VSNIVFVALIIVAL
+315 VSNIVFVALIIVTL
-329 LFQRRRRDRSDDAE
+329 LLQRRRRDRSDDAE
-343 STSWAAIDIVRPL
+343 ASSWEAIDVVRPL
-356 AAWQRRLP
+356 ANWQRRLT

-370 LAVWAAVAAVVVAV
+370 LAVWAVVVAVVVAV
-384 PTVLTPSR
+384 PAVLTPSR
-392 LFLASNVLVFA
+392 VFLASDVVVYA

-436 LSSDVHWD
+436 LSADVGWD

-450 LGGAAGAVVSMVLG
+450 LGGGAGAVVSMVLG

-507 PVLFGQFD
+507 PVLFGQLD
-515 LNGELAYFYFSLVVL
+515 LNGELAYFYFSVVVL
-530 AILLLAVAVL
+530 ALLLLAVAVL
-540 RRTRTG
+540 RRTRAG
-546 RVVIAMR
+546 RVLIAMR
-553 DNDRAARS
+553 DNERAARS
-561 FGISRVTSQLMAFA
+561 YGIGRITTQLTAFA

-617 GSLLGAVLGVV
+617 GSLMGAVLGVV
-628 LVRGIT
+628 LVRGVT

-648 GLLAVL
+648 GLLLVL
-654 LVFPGGIGRA
+654 LVFPGGLGRA
-664 VIAVRDALV
+664 VAAARDRLV
-673 RRLAG
+673 RRLARG
-678 GEGPPASTSAEPAEP
+678 AGPSPPAAADEVSEAPEEPVHRRAVGP
-693 TATVRVPTA
+693 
-702 AAAAPTGGIPLLACQ
+702 AAPGPAILLACDD
-717 SLDASF
+717 LDASF

-757 TVAGTVNATGGAVRF
+757 TVAGAVGASRGTVRF
-772 GGADITGTPPE
+772 AGENITGLPPE
-783 RTSGMG
+783 RTSAMG

-796 RGTFAGLSV
+796 RGVFPGLSV

-816 RRDPEH
+816 RRDPDYVTKSTEE
-822 LTRSLAQALE
+822 ALE

-879 PAVVEQLVQ
+879 PAVVEQLVR
-888 TLRLIHARGTTVIVV
+888 TLRVIHARGTTVIVV

-928 GPTATLLERP
+928 GATTELLERP
-938 DLLRAVFLDVPTAGE
+938 DLLRAVFLDVPSPSRDAP
-953 AASGDGASPG
+953 SASP
-963 ARGPAGPTAARA
+963 ARP
-975 APAPIDERG
+975 APAATAVTPDG
-984 DAALEGRHLSR
+984 HDASVPALEGRHLSR

-1002 VGDLSLTVHHAEILG
+1002 VDDSSISVGQAEILG

-1027 TVFDLLSGFSTADS
+1027 TVFDLLSGFSPPDS
-1041 GQVLMGGTDI
+1041 GQVLIGGTDV
-1051 TGWSPERRA
+1051 TSWSPERRA
-1060 RHGMGRAFQS
+1060 RHGMGRSFQS
-1070 ASLFPSLTVRET
+1070 ARLFPTLTVRET

-1091 DVRDPLSSVFAL
+1091 EVRDPVSSVFAL
-1103 PVARDAEAA
+1103 PVARDAEAS

-1127 AFTDALVSEL
+1127 AFADALVSEL

-1149 GLAQGPH
+1149 GLAQGPR
-1156 VLLLDEPATGISL
+1156 VLLLDEPATGITL

-1192 VEHELGLVSEV
+1192 VEHELGLVSDV

-1214 VVAAGPPSDVVADPR
+1214 VVASGRPPDVVGDPR
-1229 VVASYIG
+1229 VIASYLG
-1236 TERTVAATPWSAA
+1236 TERQVQATPGSAA
-1249 RALLGSTE
+1249 RALLGGE
-1257 PDVGGR
+1257 

>member
-12 RPPAVLDHP
+12 RPPALLDHP
-21 AVRAGAWA
+21 AVRAGAWTI
-29 LGAALVLVVVFHLL
+29 GAALVLAAVFHFL

-64 LTAIGLILVYRA
+64 LIAIGLILVYRA
-76 NRIINFALP
+76 NRIINFALA

-108 ALVVGVATA
+108 ALVFGVATA

-148 QLVAFGE
+148 QLLAFGE

-163 GQPASA
+163 SRPASA
-169 GLRTPLSDV
+169 GLRTPLSDL
-178 HFQITGVVFNGNTV
+178 HFRVTGVVFDGNAV
-192 LLVAAVPLVAV
+192 LLVAALPLVAV

-227 AALLGIPVRRLATI
+227 ASLLGIPVRRLATL
-241 AWVLAS
+241 AWVLAA

-261 GVISGS
+261 GIVSGS
-267 TLQGPTLLLGA
+267 TLQGPTLLLRA

-300 GAIDQ
+300 GAIEQ
-305 GLYYADRGST
+305 GLYYAYGGST
-315 VSNIVFVALIIVAL
+315 VSDVVFVAFIIVAL
-329 LFQRRRRDRSDDAE
+329 LLQRRRRERSDDAQA
-343 STSWAAIDIVRPL
+343 TSWEAIDNVRPL

-364 AVRWGR
+364 AVRWGQ
-370 LAVWAAVAAVVVAV
+370 LAVWAAVAAVAVAV
-384 PTVLTPSR
+384 PAVLTPSR
-392 LFLASNVLVFA
+392 VFLASDVLVYA

-415 SGQIS
+415 SGHIS
-420 LGQFGIVAI
+420 LGQFGLVAI

-436 LSSDVHWD
+436 LSADVHWD

-450 LGGAAGAVVSMVLG
+450 LGGCAGAVVSMVLG

-482 AVAVASFFL
+482 AVAVGSFFL

-507 PVLFGQFD
+507 PVLFGRFD
-515 LNGELAYFYFSLVVL
+515 LNGELAYFYFSLAVL
-530 AILLLAVAVL
+530 VLLILAVVVL

-546 RVVIAMR
+546 RVLIAMR

-561 FGISRVTSQLMAFA
+561 FGIGRVTSQLMGFA
-575 LSGFV
+575 VSGFV

-604 SIAVFSMAVIGGV
+604 SIAVFSMAVIGGI
-617 GSLLGAVLGVV
+617 GSLLGAVLGVLV
-628 LVRGIT
+628 VRGAT

-648 GLLAVL
+648 GLLLVL
-654 LVFPGGIGRA
+654 LVLPGGLGRA
-664 VIAVRDALV
+664 VLSARDALI

-678 GEGPPASTSAEPAEP
+678 GRAPPPPAAIEREEAPEP
-693 TATVRVPTA
+693 A
-702 AAAAPTGGIPLLACQ
+702 AAAAAAAMPRPAPTLGRPVLACRG
-717 SLDASF
+717 LDASF

-757 TVAGTVNATGGAVRF
+757 TVAGAVPATGGAVMF
-772 GGADITGTPPE
+772 DGEDITGTPPE
-783 RTSGMG
+783 RASGMG

-796 RGTFAGLSV
+796 RGTFPGLSV
-805 AENLRVAGWLH
+805 AENLRVAAWLH
-816 RRDPEH
+816 RRDADH

-832 LFPVLG
+832 LFPVLA

-879 PAVVEQLVQ
+879 PAVVEQLVE

-911 TVCDRAVFL
+911 TVCERAVFL

-928 GPTATLLERP
+928 GPTAALLDRP
-938 DLLRAVFLDVPTAGE
+938 DLLRAVFLDLPTATRDVT
-953 AASGDGASPG
+953 APDGAGGTTRTATRATNSPAVG
-963 ARGPAGPTAARA
+963 HV
-975 APAPIDERG
+975 
-984 DAALEGRHLSR
+984 ALEGRALSK

-1002 VGDLSLTVHHAEILG
+1002 VDDVSLTVHDAEIVG

-1027 TVFDLLSGFSTADS
+1027 TVFDLLSGFTSID
-1041 GQVLMGGTDI
+1041 GGRVLMGGVDI
-1051 TGWSPERRA
+1051 TSSSPERRA
-1060 RHGMGRAFQS
+1060 REGMGRSFQS
-1070 ASLFPSLTVRET
+1070 ARLFPALTVRET

-1091 DVRDPLSSVFAL
+1091 DVRDPLSSIFAL
-1103 PVARDAEAA
+1103 PVARDAEQA
-1112 MWSRVDELLELTGLG
+1112 MWSRVDELLELTGLV
-1127 AFTDALVSEL
+1127 AFADSPVSEL
-1137 STGTRRVLDIAC
+1137 STGTRRIVDIAC
-1149 GLAQGPH
+1149 GLAEGPR

-1169 HETEQLGPLLRW
+1169 HETERLGPLLRW

-1186 GTALLI
+1186 GTALLV

-1214 VVAAGPPSDVVADPR
+1214 VVVSGPPADVVGHPR
-1229 VVASYIG
+1229 VVASYLG
-1236 TERTVAATPWSAA
+1236 TDPAVETSA
-1249 RALLGSTE
+1249 RSLLGSTDPHVSGE
-1257 PDVGGR
+1257 P
-1263 E
+1263 